1 MTYLEEYR
9 NEIKKGNIIAG
20 QELITALDLFVSQM
34 SDSRFIYDTADA
46 YKRIAFMERFCKL
59 TKSPYYGKPMKLML
73 WQKAFIETLYSF
85 KWAET
90 GNDRFK
96 RAILLVARKN
106 TKSETCNG
114 LGFTE
119 LMMGQKGSDIVCSSN
134 DDTQAN
140 ILYDGINTMREQFDP
155 KNKRTSKN
163 VSFIRNKLTNTRVFK
178 LSDTTRNKEGRN
190 IDWAVIDEVHEMKDK
205 TIINS
210 IDQSMSIKINPKR
223 IIITTEGFVSE
234 GALDEEL
241 SYARKVLA
249 GEYEDFTLMPWLYTQ
264 DSEAEIWQDERS
276 WQKSNPTVGIVKTYD
291 YLRERL
297 NVAKISKAERVFTL
311 CKDFNIKQATNESWL
326 LPDDYD
332 YSTEPID
339 FDMFR
344 GCLALAS
351 VDLSETTDL
360 TCCHV
365 MVMLP
370 NDKTKYILSHYWIP
384 ENKLATS
391 SDEQAGAKY
400 REWAKNGFLTIC
412 DGNDND
418 LTMVADWIMMLKKT
432 HDIRLLKCGYDQ
444 RFAKDFLNRM
454 EEYGIDCE
462 MINQNTSVMSNPMRL
477 VEADLKSQLVNYGEN
492 PITRWCL
499 GNACV
504 QVDNLGRP
512 MCVKIANQ
520 PNKRIDGA
528 VNLIILYATYWRF
541 KGEYM
546 RYVEGNRRNEH
557 I

>member
-9 NEIKKGNIIAG
+9 DEIKKGNIIAG
-20 QELITALDLFVSQM
+20 QELITALDLFCDQLN
-34 SDSRFIYDTADA
+34 DSRFIYDTTDA

-59 TKSPYYGKPMKLML
+59 TKSPYYGQPMKLML

-85 KWAET
+85 KWKET

-178 LSDTTRNKEGRN
+178 LSQSTRNKEGRN
-190 IDWAVIDEVHEMKDK
+190 IDWAVIDEVHEMQDS

-223 IIITTEGFVSE
+223 IIITTEGFVAE
-234 GALDEEL
+234 GALDNEL
-241 SYARKVLA
+241 LYARKVLS
-249 GEYEDFTLMPWLYTQ
+249 GEYEDYTLMPWLYTQ

-276 WQKSNPTVGIVKTYD
+276 WMKSNPTIGQIKTYD

-297 NVAKISKAERVFTL
+297 NIAKISKSERVFTL
-311 CKDFNIKQATNESWL
+311 CKDFNIKQATNEAWL
-326 LPDDYD
+326 LPDDYN
-332 YSTEPID
+332 YETEAITLEQFKD
-339 FDMFR
+339 
-344 GCLALAS
+344 CIALAS

-360 TCCHV
+360 TCLHLLI
-365 MVMLP
+365 MLP
-370 NDKTKYILSHYWIP
+370 NSQEKYIFSYYWIP
-384 ENKLATS
+384 ENKLANSTEA
-391 SDEQAGAKY
+391 DYKD
-400 REWAKNGFLTIC
+400 WAKRGLLTVC
-412 DGNDND
+412 EGNDND
-418 LTMVADWIMMLKKT
+418 LTLVADYIMMLKKT
-432 HDIRLLKCGYDQ
+432 FNIKIYKCGYDQ

-454 EEYGIDCE
+454 EEYGIECE
-462 MINQNTSVMSNPMRL
+462 MIYQNATVMSNPMRL
-477 VEADLKSQLVNYGEN
+477 VEADLKSQLINYGQN
-492 PITRWCL
+492 PITKWCL

-528 VNLIILYATYWRF
+528 VNMIILYATYWRF
-541 KGEYM
+541 KGDYM
-546 RYVEGNRRNEH
+546 RYIEGNKKV
-557 I
+557 

>member
-9 NEIKKGNIIAG
+9 DEIRKGNIIAG
-20 QELITALDLFVSQM
+20 QELITALDLFCDQLN
-34 SDSRFIYDTADA
+34 DSRFIYDTTDA

-59 TKSPYYGKPMKLML
+59 TKSPYYGQPMKLML

-85 KWAET
+85 KWKET

-178 LSDTTRNKEGRN
+178 LSQSTRNKEGRN
-190 IDWAVIDEVHEMKDK
+190 IDWAVIDEVHEMQDS

-223 IIITTEGFVSE
+223 IIITTEGFVAE
-234 GALDEEL
+234 GALDNEL
-241 SYARKVLA
+241 LYARKVLS
-249 GEYEDFTLMPWLYTQ
+249 GEYEDYTLMPWLYTQ

-276 WQKSNPTVGIVKTYD
+276 WMKSNPTIGQIKTYD

-297 NVAKISKAERVFTL
+297 NIAKISKSERVFTL
-311 CKDFNIKQATNESWL
+311 CKDFNIKQATNEAWL

-332 YSTEPID
+332 YDTEPISLEQFKD
-339 FDMFR
+339 
-344 GCLALAS
+344 CIALAS

-360 TCCHV
+360 TCLHLLI
-365 MVMLP
+365 MIP
-370 NDKTKYILSHYWIP
+370 NSQEKYIFSHYWIP
-384 ENKLATS
+384 ENKLANSTEANYK
-391 SDEQAGAKY
+391 D
-400 REWAKNGFLTIC
+400 WAKRGLLTVC
-412 DGNDND
+412 EGNDND
-418 LTMVADWIMMLKKT
+418 LTLVADYIMMLKKT
-432 HDIRLLKCGYDQ
+432 FNIKIFKCGYDQ

-454 EEYGIDCE
+454 EEYGIECE
-462 MINQNTSVMSNPMRL
+462 MIYQNASVMSNPMRL
-477 VEADLKSQLVNYGEN
+477 VEADLKSQLINYGQN
-492 PITRWCL
+492 PITKWCL

-528 VNLIILYATYWRF
+528 VNMIILYATYWRF
-541 KGEYM
+541 KGDYM
-546 RYVEGNRRNEH
+546 RYIEGNKRNEH